1 MYITVLQIK
10 EGKMKEKTSFPKINS
25 QLPASKHEKGMAL
38 IIVVIVLAFLQVV
51 GLVLLQVTGTG
62 PKVAGNIR
70 TQQQAYNAAE
80 AGFDVA
86 WTEIEEF
93 FSIGDWAHFDGHYLS
108 EPSGIDDPQSDN
120 YFRRLTDVELL
131 NLIDPDGDENPD
143 VSTVI
148 FCRKTFVPAREEK
161 FQAED
166 GTDNRYRYTVF
177 LIDDEAGGGISD
189 PNDAILVCIG
199 SVTIGENIT
208 TSRLEIEL
216 VLERPGI

>member
-1 MYITVLQIK
+1 MRDK
-10 EGKMKEKTSFPKINS
+10 KRFSKINRQS
-25 QLPASKHEKGMAL
+25 PVSKREKGMAL
-38 IIVVIVLAFLQVV
+38 VIVVIVLAFLQVV
-51 GLVLLQVTGTG
+51 GIVLLQVTGTG

-86 WTEIEEF
+86 WTEIEEY

-120 YFRRLTDVELL
+120 YFRKLTDLELL
-131 NLIDPDGDENPD
+131 NLIDPDKNDTPD

-148 FCRKTFVPAREEK
+148 FCRKTFVQAREAK
-161 FQAED
+161 FEDED
-166 GTDNRYRYTVF
+166 GTDTRYRYTVF

-199 SVTIGENIT
+199 GVEIGENIT

-216 VLERPGI
+216 VLERPGT

>member
-1 MYITVLQIK
+1 MRDNNR
-10 EGKMKEKTSFPKINS
+10 FPKIS
-25 QLPASKHEKGMAL
+25 RPAPVLKREKGMAL
-38 IIVVIVLAFLQVV
+38 IIVVIVLAFLQVI

-86 WTEIEEF
+86 WTNIEEF
-93 FSIGDWAHFDGHYLS
+93 FGLGEWAHFDGHYLS

-120 YFRRLTDVELL
+120 YFRRLTDLELL
-131 NLIDPDGDENPD
+131 NLIDPDGDATPD

-148 FCRKTFVPAREEK
+148 FCRKTFIPTEDEIYK
-161 FQAED
+161 TED
-166 GTDNRYRYTVF
+166 GTDTRFRYTVF

-189 PNDAILVCIG
+189 PNDALLVCIG
-199 SVTIGENIT
+199 SATLGESIT

-216 VLERPGI
+216 VLERPGT

>member
-1 MYITVLQIK
+1 MR
-10 EGKMKEKTSFPKINS
+10 EKTSFPKING

-70 TQQQAYNAAE
+70 IQQQAYNAAE

-86 WTEIEEF
+86 WTSIEEYF
-93 FSIGDWAHFDGHYLS
+93 GLGEWAHFDGHYVI

-120 YFRRLTDVELL
+120 YFRRLSDIELL
-131 NLIDPDGDENPD
+131 NLIDSDWDGISDLEN
-143 VSTVI
+143 VI
-148 FCRKTFVPAREEK
+148 YCRQTFVQTEGSP
-161 FQAED
+161 
-166 GTDNRYRYTVF
+166 DNRYRYTAF

-189 PNDAILVCIG
+189 PTDAILVCIG
-199 SVTIGENIT
+199 SVEIGNTIT
-208 TSRLEIEL
+208 TTRLEIEL
-216 VLERPGI
+216 VLERPGT

>member
-1 MYITVLQIK
+1 MRDK
-10 EGKMKEKTSFPKINS
+10 KRFSKINS
-25 QLPASKHEKGMAL
+25 QSPASKCEKGMAL
-38 IIVVIVLAFLQVV
+38 VIVVIVLAFLQVV
-51 GLVLLQVTGTG
+51 GLVLIQVTGTG

-86 WTEIEEF
+86 WTEIEEY
-93 FSIGDWAHFDGHYLS
+93 FSIGDWAHFDGHYLI
-108 EPSGIDDPQSDN
+108 EPAGIDVPQSDN

-131 NLIDPDGDENPD
+131 NLIDPDKNNTPD

-148 FCRKTFVPAREEK
+148 FCRKTFVPAQDEK
-161 FQAED
+161 YEAGD
-166 GTDNRYRYTVF
+166 GTDTRYRYTVF

-199 SVTIGENIT
+199 SVEIGGNIT

-216 VLERPGI
+216 VLERPGT

>member
-1 MYITVLQIK
+1 VVQIK
-10 EGKMKEKTSFPKINS
+10 EGKMRKKTSFPKIND

-51 GLVLLQVTGTG
+51 GIVLLQVTGTG

-70 TQQQAYNAAE
+70 TQQQAFNSAE

-86 WTEIEEF
+86 WTEIEEY

-120 YFRRLTDVELL
+120 YFRRLTDLELL
-131 NLIDPDGDENPD
+131 NLIDPDGDETPD
-143 VSTVI
+143 VSAVI
-148 FCRKTFVPAREEK
+148 FCRKTYAQAQNEK
-161 FQAED
+161 YRAED
-166 GTDNRYRYTVF
+166 GTDTRYRFTVF

-189 PNDAILVCIG
+189 ANDAILVCIG
-199 SVTIGENIT
+199 AVEIGENIT

-216 VLERPGI
+216 VLERPGT

>member
-1 MYITVLQIK
+1 MRDK
-10 EGKMKEKTSFPKINS
+10 KRFSKINRQS
-25 QLPASKHEKGMAL
+25 PASKSEKGMAL
-38 IIVVIVLAFLQVV
+38 VIVVIVLAFLQIV

-70 TQQQAYNAAE
+70 TQHQAYNAAE

-86 WTEIEEF
+86 WTEIEEY

-108 EPSGIDDPQSDN
+108 EPSGIDDPQSNN
-120 YFRRLTDVELL
+120 YFRRLSDIELL
-131 NLIDPDGDENPD
+131 NLIDSDWDENPD

-148 FCRKTFVPAREEK
+148 FCRKTFVPARDEK
-161 FQAED
+161 FEAED
-166 GTDNRYRYTVF
+166 GTDTRYRYTVF

-199 SVTIGENIT
+199 GVEIGENIT
-208 TSRLEIEL
+208 TTRLEIEL
-216 VLERPGI
+216 VLERAGT

>member
-1 MYITVLQIK
+1 MRDK
-10 EGKMKEKTSFPKINS
+10 KRFSKINS
-25 QLPASKHEKGMAL
+25 QSPASKREKGMAL
-38 IIVVIVLAFLQVV
+38 VIVVIVLAFLQVV
-51 GLVLLQVTGTG
+51 GLVLIQVTGTG

-86 WTEIEEF
+86 WTEIEEY
-93 FSIGDWAHFDGHYLS
+93 FSIGDWAHFTGHYLI
-108 EPSGIDDPQSDN
+108 EPAGIDVPQSDG

-131 NLIDPDGDENPD
+131 NLIDPDQDGNPD

-148 FCRKTFVPAREEK
+148 FCRKAFIPARDEK
-161 FQAED
+161 FEAED
-166 GTDNRYRYTVF
+166 GTDTRYRYTVF

-199 SVTIGENIT
+199 SVEIGGNIS
-208 TSRLEIEL
+208 TSRLEMEL
-216 VLERPGI
+216 VLERPGT

>member
-1 MYITVLQIK
+1 MRK
-10 EGKMKEKTSFPKINS
+10 KTSFPKINRQS
-25 QLPASKHEKGMAL
+25 LALKREKGMAL
-38 IIVVIVLAFLQVV
+38 VIVVIVLAFLQVV

-86 WTEIEEF
+86 WMEIEEY
-93 FSIGDWAHFDGHYLS
+93 FSIGDWAHFDGHYLI
-108 EPSGIDDPQSDN
+108 EPAGIDDPQSDN

-143 VSTVI
+143 VSTVVY
-148 FCRKTFVPAREEK
+148 CRKTFIQAREEK
-161 FQAED
+161 FEAED
-166 GTDNRYRYTVF
+166 GTDKRYRYTVF

-199 SVTIGENIT
+199 CVEIGENIT

-216 VLERPGI
+216 VLERPGT

>member
-1 MYITVLQIK
+1 MRK
-10 EGKMKEKTSFPKINS
+10 KTNFPKING

-51 GLVLLQVTGTG
+51 GIVLLQVTGTG

-86 WTEIEEF
+86 WTEIEEN
-93 FSIGDWAHFDGHYLS
+93 FSIGDWAHFDGHYLI
-108 EPSGIDDPQSDN
+108 EPAGIDDPQSDN
-120 YFRRLTDVELL
+120 YFRRLADVELL

-148 FCRKTFVPAREEK
+148 FCRKTYAQVQDEK
-161 FQAED
+161 YRAED
-166 GTDNRYRYTVF
+166 GTDTRYRYTVF
-177 LIDDEAGGGISD
+177 FIDDEAGGGIPDSS
-189 PNDAILVCIG
+189 DAILVCIG
-199 SVTIGENIT
+199 TVEIGNTIT
-208 TSRLEIEL
+208 TTRLEIEL
-216 VLERPGI
+216 VLERPGT

>member
-1 MYITVLQIK
+1 MRK
-10 EGKMKEKTSFPKINS
+10 KTSFPKING

-51 GLVLLQVTGTG
+51 GIVLLQVTGTG

-70 TQQQAYNAAE
+70 AQQQAYNSAE

-86 WTEIEEF
+86 WTEIEEY

-120 YFRRLTDVELL
+120 YFRRLTDLEFL
-131 NLIDPDGDENPD
+131 NLIDPDGDGTPD
-143 VSTVI
+143 VSAVI
-148 FCRKTFVPAREEK
+148 FCRKTYAQAQNEK
-161 FQAED
+161 YRAED
-166 GTDNRYRYTVF
+166 GTDTRYRYTVF

-199 SVTIGENIT
+199 GVEIGENIT

-216 VLERPGI
+216 VLERPGT